1 MDFTHPFLH
10 IGLGVLGYKGAAPR
24 SLQELADDDSMKV
37 ILFLIIF
44 SRLEADVLEKSDCQV
59 YIDYYLIHY
68 HQRLEPFAVAPL
80 LQASIS
86 LATLSSKGSG
96 QRYR

>member
-10 IGLGVLGYKGAAPR
+10 IGLGVLGYKGGAPR
-24 SLQELADDDSMKV
+24 SLQQLADDDSVKV
-37 ILFLIIF
+37 
-44 SRLEADVLEKSDCQV
+44 SDYGRLEADVLDCQV
-59 YIDYYLIHY
+59 DRNYYLIHY

-86 LATLSSKGSG
+86 LATLSSRGSG
-96 QRYR
+96 QRCR

>member
-10 IGLGVLGYKGAAPR
+10 IGLGVLGYKGGAPR
-24 SLQELADDDSMKV
+24 SLQQLADDDSVKV
-37 ILFLIIF
+37 
-44 SRLEADVLEKSDCQV
+44 SDYGRLEADVLGKSDCQV
-59 YIDYYLIHY
+59 YRNYHLIHY

-86 LATLSSKGSG
+86 LATLSSKESG